1 MTTNKHKHII
11 TNEIVRMRQLLF
23 AYVTFLSLSK
33 VSVLFNISSSHSNAN
48 LLTRHFSPEQ
58 LFVSKS
64 SSILHALLHS
74 QFHLLGFN
82 I

>member
-1 MTTNKHKHII
+1 MTANKHKHII

-33 VSVLFNISSSHSNAN
+33 VSALFNISTSHSNAN
-48 LLTRHFSPEQ
+48 LRTRNLSQEQ

-64 SSILHALLHS
+64 S
-74 QFHLLGFN
+74 
-82 I
+82 